1 MGIICKN
8 DDEKERKVPDKN
20 KNEQKQSKVE
30 LEEENLEVIKESN
43 ELKKKNNKPTL
54 KTKNKHIKRTKVDN
68 KIDLTP
74 EFIQYIMEENGKLK
88 DENFSLKNKLNKKF
102 LKNLE
107 NQLIQEEKH
116 SSYIPS
122 AKKVE
127 KTKEEIEKEFI
138 ERLDK
143 EIEKDKITYKHIKY
157 KSQNQI
163 YIEQNNKIKN
173 DYLKKINLEIEKY
186 EKEKDEKPHKEIKKN
201 IEENEG
207 KYSNIENLIQDDIKN
222 KKNIDLVACPHCGR
236 KFFENR
242 INFHS
247 KVCKGK

>member
-1 MGIICKN
+1 MKNNIIKCSICNKLFN
-8 DDEKERKVPDKN
+8 EKTYNFHLKSSDNTHKKLYNKMIKN
-20 KNEQKQSKVE
+20 KSPIKYTT
-30 LEEENLEVIKESN
+30 EE
-43 ELKKKNNKPTL
+43 KKN
-54 KTKNKHIKRTKVDN
+54 V
-68 KIDLTP
+68 
-74 EFIQYIMEENGKLK
+74 
-88 DENFSLKNKLNKKF
+88 NKKF

-107 NQLIQEEKH
+107 NQLIQEEKQ

-122 AKKVE
+122 VKKVE

-173 DYLKKINLEIEKY
+173 DYLKKMNLEIEKY

-207 KYSNIENLIQDDIKN
+207 KYSNIENLIQDDIK
-222 KKNIDLVACPHCGR
+222 KKKKKIKL
-236 KFFENR
+236 K
-242 INFHS
+242 
-247 KVCKGK
+247 KK

>member
-1 MGIICKN
+1 MKNNIIKCSICNKLFN
-8 DDEKERKVPDKN
+8 EKTYNFHLKSSDNTHKKLYNKMIKN
-20 KNEQKQSKVE
+20 KSPIKYTQ
-30 LEEENLEVIKESN
+30 EE
-43 ELKKKNNKPTL
+43 KKN
-54 KTKNKHIKRTKVDN
+54 V
-68 KIDLTP
+68 
-74 EFIQYIMEENGKLK
+74 
-88 DENFSLKNKLNKKF
+88 NKKF

-122 AKKVE
+122 VKKVE

-173 DYLKKINLEIEKY
+173 DYLKKMNLEIEKY

-242 INFHS
+242 INFHT
-247 KVCKGK
+247 KVCKGKINKK

>member
-1 MGIICKN
+1 MKNNIIKCSICNKLFN
-8 DDEKERKVPDKN
+8 EKTYNFHLKSSDNTHKKLYNKMIKN
-20 KNEQKQSKVE
+20 KSPIKYTQ
-30 LEEENLEVIKESN
+30 EE
-43 ELKKKNNKPTL
+43 KKN
-54 KTKNKHIKRTKVDN
+54 V
-68 KIDLTP
+68 
-74 EFIQYIMEENGKLK
+74 
-88 DENFSLKNKLNKKF
+88 NKKF

-242 INFHS
+242 INFHT
-247 KVCKGK
+247 KVCKGKIKKK

>member
-1 MGIICKN
+1 MKNNIIKCSICNKLFN
-8 DDEKERKVPDKN
+8 EKTYNFHLKSSDNTHKKLYNKMIKN
-20 KNEQKQSKVE
+20 KSPIKYTQ
-30 LEEENLEVIKESN
+30 EE
-43 ELKKKNNKPTL
+43 KKN
-54 KTKNKHIKRTKVDN
+54 V
-68 KIDLTP
+68 
-74 EFIQYIMEENGKLK
+74 
-88 DENFSLKNKLNKKF
+88 NKKF

-138 ERLDK
+138 ERLNK

-186 EKEKDEKPHKEIKKN
+186 EKEKDEKPQKEIKKN

-236 KFFENR
+236 KFFKNR

>member
-1 MGIICKN
+1 MKNNIIKCSICNKLFN
-8 DDEKERKVPDKN
+8 EKTYNFHLKSSDNTHKKLCNKMIKN
-20 KNEQKQSKVE
+20 KSPIKYTQ
-30 LEEENLEVIKESN
+30 EE
-43 ELKKKNNKPTL
+43 KKN
-54 KTKNKHIKRTKVDN
+54 V
-68 KIDLTP
+68 
-74 EFIQYIMEENGKLK
+74 
-88 DENFSLKNKLNKKF
+88 NKKF

-122 AKKVE
+122 VKKVE

-242 INFHS
+242 INFHT
-247 KVCKGK
+247 KVCKGKTNKK

>member
-1 MGIICKN
+1 MKNNIIKCSICNKLFN
-8 DDEKERKVPDKN
+8 EKTYNFHLKSSDNTHKKLYNKMIKN
-20 KNEQKQSKVE
+20 KSPIKYTQ
-30 LEEENLEVIKESN
+30 EE
-43 ELKKKNNKPTL
+43 KKN
-54 KTKNKHIKRTKVDN
+54 V
-68 KIDLTP
+68 
-74 EFIQYIMEENGKLK
+74 
-88 DENFSLKNKLNKKF
+88 NKKF

-138 ERLDK
+138 ERLNK

-222 KKNIDLVACPHCGR
+222 KKNIDLVACPNCGR

-242 INFHS
+242 INFHT
-247 KVCKGK
+247 KVCKGKINKK

>member
-1 MGIICKN
+1 MKNNIIKCSICNKLF
-8 DDEKERKVPDKN
+8 DEKTYNFHLKSSDNTHKKLYN
-20 KNEQKQSKVE
+20 K
-30 LEEENLEVIKESN
+30 
-43 ELKKKNNKPTL
+43 
-54 KTKNKHIKRTKVDN
+54 
-68 KIDLTP
+68 
-74 EFIQYIMEENGKLK
+74 M
-88 DENFSLKNKLNKKF
+88 LKNKSPIKYTQEEKKNVNKKF

-138 ERLDK
+138 ERLNK

-201 IEENEG
+201 NEENEG

-222 KKNIDLVACPHCGR
+222 KKNIELVACPNCGR

-242 INFHS
+242 INFHT
-247 KVCKGK
+247 KVCKGKINKK

>member
-1 MGIICKN
+1 MKNNIIKCSICNKLFN
-8 DDEKERKVPDKN
+8 EKTYNFHLKSSDNTHKKLYNKMIKN
-20 KNEQKQSKVE
+20 KSPIKYTQ
-30 LEEENLEVIKESN
+30 EE
-43 ELKKKNNKPTL
+43 KKN
-54 KTKNKHIKRTKVDN
+54 V
-68 KIDLTP
+68 
-74 EFIQYIMEENGKLK
+74 
-88 DENFSLKNKLNKKF
+88 NKKF

-186 EKEKDEKPHKEIKKN
+186 EKEKDEKPHKEIKKI

-222 KKNIDLVACPHCGR
+222 KKNIELVACPNCGR

-242 INFHS
+242 INFHT
-247 KVCKGK
+247 KVCKGKINKK

>member
-1 MGIICKN
+1 MKNNIIKCSICNKLFN
-8 DDEKERKVPDKN
+8 EKTYNFHLKSSDNTHKKLYNKMIKN
-20 KNEQKQSKVE
+20 KSPIKYTQ
-30 LEEENLEVIKESN
+30 EE
-43 ELKKKNNKPTL
+43 KKN
-54 KTKNKHIKRTKVDN
+54 V
-68 KIDLTP
+68 
-74 EFIQYIMEENGKLK
+74 
-88 DENFSLKNKLNKKF
+88 NKKF

-222 KKNIDLVACPHCGR
+222 KKNIELVACPNCGR

-242 INFHS
+242 INFHT
-247 KVCKGK
+247 KVCKGKINKK

>member
-1 MGIICKN
+1 MKNNIIKCSICNKLFN
-8 DDEKERKVPDKN
+8 EKTYNFHLKSSDNTHKKLYNKMIKN
-20 KNEQKQSKVE
+20 KSPIKYTQ
-30 LEEENLEVIKESN
+30 EE
-43 ELKKKNNKPTL
+43 KKN
-54 KTKNKHIKRTKVDN
+54 V
-68 KIDLTP
+68 
-74 EFIQYIMEENGKLK
+74 
-88 DENFSLKNKLNKKF
+88 NKKF

-122 AKKVE
+122 VKKVE

-173 DYLKKINLEIEKY
+173 DYLKKMNLEIEKY
-186 EKEKDEKPHKEIKKN
+186 EKEKDEKPQKEIKKN

-242 INFHS
+242 INFHT
-247 KVCKGK
+247 KVCKGKINKK

>member
-1 MGIICKN
+1 MKNNIIKCSICNKLFN
-8 DDEKERKVPDKN
+8 EKTYNFHLKSSDNTHKKLYNKMIKN
-20 KNEQKQSKVE
+20 KSPIKYTQ
-30 LEEENLEVIKESN
+30 EE
-43 ELKKKNNKPTL
+43 KKN
-54 KTKNKHIKRTKVDN
+54 V
-68 KIDLTP
+68 
-74 EFIQYIMEENGKLK
+74 
-88 DENFSLKNKLNKKF
+88 NKKF

-122 AKKVE
+122 VKKVE

-222 KKNIDLVACPHCGR
+222 KKNIDT
-236 KFFENR
+236 
-242 INFHS
+242 
-247 KVCKGK
+247 KVCKGNTNKK

>member
-1 MGIICKN
+1 MKNNIIKCSICNKLFN
-8 DDEKERKVPDKN
+8 EKTYNFHLKSSDNTHKKLYNKMIKN
-20 KNEQKQSKVE
+20 KSPIKYTQ
-30 LEEENLEVIKESN
+30 EE
-43 ELKKKNNKPTL
+43 KKN
-54 KTKNKHIKRTKVDN
+54 V
-68 KIDLTP
+68 
-74 EFIQYIMEENGKLK
+74 
-88 DENFSLKNKLNKKF
+88 NKKF

-138 ERLDK
+138 ERLNK

-173 DYLKKINLEIEKY
+173 DYLKKMNLEIEKY

-242 INFHS
+242 INFHT
-247 KVCKGK
+247 KVCKGKINKK

>member
-1 MGIICKN
+1 MKNNIIKCSICNKLFN
-8 DDEKERKVPDKN
+8 EKTYNFHLKSSDNTHKKLYNKMIKN
-20 KNEQKQSKVE
+20 KSP
-30 LEEENLEVIKESN
+30 IKY
-43 ELKKKNNKPTL
+43 T
-54 KTKNKHIKRTKVDN
+54 
-68 KIDLTP
+68 
-74 EFIQYIMEENGKLK
+74 
-88 DENFSLKNKLNKKF
+88 
-102 LKNLE
+102 
-107 NQLIQEEKH
+107 QEEKH

-122 AKKVE
+122 VKKVE

-173 DYLKKINLEIEKY
+173 DYLKKMNLEIEKY

-242 INFHS
+242 INFHT
-247 KVCKGK
+247 KVCKGKTNKK

>member
-1 MGIICKN
+1 MKNNIIKCSICNKLFN
-8 DDEKERKVPDKN
+8 EKTYNFHLKSSDNTHKKLYNKMIKN
-20 KNEQKQSKVE
+20 KSPIKYTQ
-30 LEEENLEVIKESN
+30 EE
-43 ELKKKNNKPTL
+43 KKN
-54 KTKNKHIKRTKVDN
+54 V
-68 KIDLTP
+68 
-74 EFIQYIMEENGKLK
+74 
-88 DENFSLKNKLNKKF
+88 NKKF

-122 AKKVE
+122 VKKVE

-173 DYLKKINLEIEKY
+173 DYLKKMNLEIEKY

-222 KKNIDLVACPHCGR
+222 KKNIELVACPNCGR

-242 INFHS
+242 IKFHT
-247 KVCKGK
+247 KVCKGNKNKK

>member
-1 MGIICKN
+1 MKNNIIKCSICNKLFN
-8 DDEKERKVPDKN
+8 EKTYNFHLKSSDNTHKKLYNKMIKN
-20 KNEQKQSKVE
+20 KSPIKYTQ
-30 LEEENLEVIKESN
+30 EE
-43 ELKKKNNKPTL
+43 KKN
-54 KTKNKHIKRTKVDN
+54 V
-68 KIDLTP
+68 
-74 EFIQYIMEENGKLK
+74 
-88 DENFSLKNKLNKKF
+88 NKKF

-186 EKEKDEKPHKEIKKN
+186 EKEKDEKPHKEIKKI

-222 KKNIDLVACPHCGR
+222 KKNIDLVACPNCGR

-242 INFHS
+242 INFHT
-247 KVCKGK
+247 KVCKGKINKK